1 MLDPREAAMV
11 NWIVYDNYNVNVAV
25 QKVCKIL
32 SRLRRPVTLHEFL
45 VINPDTYLGF
55 HGVGVAS
62 ALQLKLLRIQ
72 FLTDY
77 PELRDKYNV

>member
-1 MLDPREAAMV
+1 MM
-11 NWIVYDNYNVNVAV
+11 NWFVYDNYNVNIAV

-32 SRLRRPVTLHEFL
+32 SRLGRPVTLHEFL
-45 VINPDTYLGF
+45 VINPDSYLGF

-62 ALQLKLLRIQ
+62 ARHLRLLRIQ

-77 PELRDKYNV
+77 PELREKYDV